1 MDLLP
6 NCHLTF
12 CSILKRVFVCVYK
25 ITLGNKSVYPSLL
38 VKIVDLFFIRKKTGR
53 LRPPQ
58 DVSYF
63 ILEYI
68 EIK

>member
-1 MDLLP
+1 M
-6 NCHLTF
+6 
-12 CSILKRVFVCVYK
+12 CVYK